1 MRLTNYAAIQSICSK
16 NEKGLAILID
26 PDKFDNQSAQ
36 AFLKTI
42 PKDATHLFVGGST
55 VANGATELTIQSLK
69 VITQLPIFLFPG
81 SYLQLSNRADAV
93 LFLNLVS
100 GRNPE
105 YLIGQQ
111 VKAVQKLKDSNLE
124 VIPTGYLLIDGGH
137 VSAVSKVTSTT
148 SMPQSNI
155 SDIVNTAKAAQ
166 LMGALLIY
174 LEAGSGAK
182 YRVSDE
188 IIRLVKQEIE
198 IPLIVGGGIK
208 TEQEKELVY
217 KAGADIV
224 VMGTVF
230 EK

>member
-1 MRLTNYAAIQSICSK
+1 MRLTNYAAIQAICSK

-26 PDKFDNQSAQ
+26 PDKFNNESAET
-36 AFLKTI
+36 FLKSI
-42 PKDATHLFVGGST
+42 PKNTTHLFVGGST
-55 VANGATELTIQSLK
+55 VVNGATEKTIQSLK
-69 VITQLPIFLFPG
+69 VCTQLPIFLFPG

-93 LFLNLVS
+93 LFLSLVS

-111 VKAVQKLKDSNLE
+111 VKAVQKLKDTTLE

-137 VSAVSKVTSTT
+137 ESAVSKVTSTT
-148 SMPQSNI
+148 AMPQSNI
-155 SDIVNTAKAAQ
+155 SEIVNTAKAAQ

-188 IIRLVKQEIE
+188 IIQQVNQEIG

>member
-1 MRLTNYAAIQSICSK
+1 MRLTNYEAIQAICSN

-26 PDKFDNQSAQ
+26 PDKFDNQTAN

-42 PKDATHLFVGGST
+42 PQKTTHLFVGGST
-55 VANGATELTIQSLK
+55 VVNGATEKTIQSLK
-69 VITQLPIFLFPG
+69 AFTQLPIFIFPG

-93 LFLNLVS
+93 LFLSLVS

-111 VKAVQKLKDSNLE
+111 VKAVQKLKDPTLE

-137 VSAVSKVTSTT
+137 ESAVSKVTSTT
-148 SMPQSNI
+148 AMPQSNVTE
-155 SDIVNTAKAAQ
+155 IVDTAKAAQ

-182 YRVSDE
+182 YRISDD
-188 IIRLVKQEIE
+188 IIRQVKQEIN
-198 IPLIVGGGIK
+198 IPLLVGGGIK
-208 TEQEKELVY
+208 TEQEKERVY

-224 VMGTVF
+224 VMGTAF